1 MPGCFPATPRDPF
14 MSSRHCYRLKPS
26 KKSWAF
32 VSIVQPK
39 KRANTKS
46 KFWYA
51 DPSMLIMKKKK
62 TSDIWSSEAVVLHGF
77 TRCSVCEIFLD
88 PEFEYCC
95 LPLST
100 KSWARLNEVDA
111 PFCITCYSAE
121 IVGMEKIPHQMV
133 VSRNRDALSLI
144 HRHLITNDHKL
155 MYVVSSK
162 ALLVCCTGYRC
173 LYFLV
178 INSSPEY
185 FVSLR
190 LQIELKKGF
199 LISYGENNATHD
211 IPKRSMK
218 IILVVS
224 SDGTDSSAISISFKY
239 SSDVIKSAASETT
252 ISRVPAKFDSLV
264 DISLA
269 ADLMAH
275 GIDTCSCQNKGGG
288 TIDIYQ
294 WLSQVGAA
302 L

>member
-1 MPGCFPATPRDPF
+1 MPGCFPATPRDPLL
-14 MSSRHCYRLKPS
+14 SSKHCYRLKAS

-39 KRANTKS
+39 KRSNTKS

-62 TSDIWSSEAVVLHGF
+62 TSDNWSSEAVVLHGF
-77 TRCSVCEIFLD
+77 SRCSVCEIFLD

-121 IVGMEKIPHQMV
+121 TVAIEKIPHQMV

-144 HRHLITNDHKL
+144 HRHLITNDGKL
-155 MYVVSSK
+155 LYVVAAK
-162 ALLVCCTGYRC
+162 ALLVCCHGYRC
-173 LYFLV
+173 MYFLV
-178 INSSPEY
+178 INASPEN

-190 LQIELKKGF
+190 IQIELKKGI

-224 SDGTDSSAISISFKY
+224 SDGTDSSAVSISFTY

-252 ISRVPAKFDSLV
+252 ISRAPAKFNSPV

-275 GIDTCSCQNKGGG
+275 DNDSRSCQNKGGD
-288 TIDIYQ
+288 TIETYQ